1 MMTNQDKIDFLYN
14 RIVMLNL
21 DYNKL
26 CLEIKEKNDGSIGS
40 KEWCENAR
48 IDLNNI
54 SLSID
59 ALNKELEALTQ

>member
-21 DYNKL
+21 DYSKL
-26 CLEIKEKNDGSIGS
+26 CLEIKEKNDGSTGS

-48 IDLNNI
+48 INLNNI

-59 ALNKELEALTQ
+59 ALNKELDALTQ

>member
-21 DYNKL
+21 DYSKL
-26 CLEIKEKNDGSIGS
+26 CLEIKEKNDGSPGS

-59 ALNKELEALTQ
+59 ALNKELDALTQ

>member
-21 DYNKL
+21 DYSKL
-26 CLEIKEKNDGSIGS
+26 CLEIKEKNDGSLGA
-40 KEWCENAR
+40 KDWCDNAR
-48 IDLNNI
+48 INLSNI
-54 SLSID
+54 GLAID

>member
-1 MMTNQDKIDFLYN
+1 MMTNQEKIDFLYD
-14 RIVMLNL
+14 RIVTLNL
-21 DYNKL
+21 NYNKL

-40 KEWCENAR
+40 KEWCENAQ

-54 SLSID
+54 KQYID